1 MSQHNEKT
9 VTLGIVDN
17 DRLTLAA
24 LSGIL
29 RGMPWLKVLWT
40 TVSGDDAV
48 DRCLNPGTRP
58 QVMLVD
64 MSMENTSGAT
74 VCRAIRRHSLPIG
87 LVCITSFSLGSYARA
102 AAEAGAQAL
111 VSKTDLRGLSSAIR
125 RAATGSA
132 TQCAADRSVHFAD
145 ARSTASD
152 AMTDPPDDSDA
163 PDKRRMNENQLSAR
177 EIEILRMYSEGLETE
192 EIARS
197 LSLSKFTIGT
207 YVKRAI
213 AKLHARNRIHA
224 IIMCEKRG
232 LL

>member
-1 MSQHNEKT
+1 MNQQDEKKT

-29 RGMPWLKVLWT
+29 RDLPWLRILWT
-40 TVSGDDAV
+40 TVSGDDAI
-48 DRCLNPGTRP
+48 DNCLNSGTRP

-64 MSMENTSGAT
+64 MSMEVTSGAE
-74 VCRAIRRHSLPIG
+74 VCRTLRRRPLPVG
-87 LVCITSFSLGSYARA
+87 LVCMTSFSLGSYARI

-111 VSKTDLRGLSSAIR
+111 ISKTDLRGLTDAIR
-125 RAATGSA
+125 HAAAGLA
-132 TQCAADRSVHFAD
+132 TQCPVDGSVQFPD
-145 ARSTASD
+145 VQSVISVNDGD
-152 AMTDPPDDSDA
+152 AMDSQHTHRAD
-163 PDKRRMNENQLSAR
+163 ENRLSAR

-192 EIARS
+192 EIAHS

-207 YVKRAI
+207 YAKRAM

-224 IIMCEKRG
+224 IILCEKRG